1 MVKVLLKTL
10 VLFLFFILLS
20 SAVYAINVG
29 SVVKNEFVEI
39 LSEESVKISMLFWN
53 IEEESYTVKLSVK
66 DAPKNW
72 LIIFDPSEFV
82 LNKSIGE
89 EYIDLPYTDEKIKAK
104 AVNVF
109 VKADTNSKPGKYFI
123 VIRAETKLPQKVN
136 GINVVPERLFE
147 FEIDLKESAVTN
159 RIENGNSVLS
169 LGKEFDLKFE
179 EAKIINSN
187 IKELKN
193 KDNFYIFVMFL
204 VLSVLI
210 IIYKKS

>member
-169 LGKEFDLKFE
+169 FGKEFDLKFE